1 MDWRIKPIHP
11 SQKNTIMEPRT
22 QQNFDPKNF
31 LRAKVISPLEL
42 ERLVGGN
49 VDKVRVKVRKEGGET
64 VKEVEVSQFF

>member
-1 MDWRIKPIHP
+1 
-11 SQKNTIMEPRT
+11 MEPRT
-22 QQNFDPKNF
+22 QQKFDPKSF
-31 LRAKVISPLEL
+31 LKAKVISPLEL